1 VNNDFKLERYS
12 MDLVDLHVHSTVSDG
27 TLTPRALVELAKE
40 KGLRAIALTDHD
52 NINGNKEALE
62 EGERLGIEVI
72 PGVELSGDFPGGT
85 LHILGYYVTENDS
98 LKDNLINLQKVR
110 EERNF
115 RIIERL
121 NQSGVPV
128 TYEEVAE
135 VAGGP
140 QIGRPHIAQVLLRK
154 GIVRDL
160 DEAFSRFL
168 GKGKPAYVNKF
179 RPTPERAIRWIL
191 EGGGVPVLAH
201 PFTLNM
207 VELDELRVLIAGWA
221 DLGLKGIE
229 VYTPEHTVRQE
240 EMYKNLAERLEL
252 VITGG
257 TDFHGL
263 NKPGVDLGTGYG
275 DFRVPYECVE
285 KLKRCR
291 DKIREGM

>member
-1 VNNDFKLERYS
+1 

-27 TLTPRALVELAKE
+27 TLTPRALVQLAKE

-62 EGERLGIEVI
+62 EGARLGMEVI
-72 PGVELSGDFPGGT
+72 PGVEISGDFPGGT
-85 LHILGYYVTENDS
+85 LHILGYYVTENNS
-98 LKDNLINLQKVR
+98 LKHNLTKLQKVR

-115 RIIERL
+115 KIIERL

-128 TYEEVAE
+128 TYEEIAG
-135 VAGGP
+135 VAGGT

-154 GIVRDL
+154 GIVRNL

-168 GKGKPAYVNKF
+168 GKGEPAYVDKF
-179 RPTPERAIRWIL
+179 RPTPERAIEWIL
-191 EGGGVPVLAH
+191 EGGGIPVLAH

-207 VELDELRVLIAGWA
+207 GELEKLRVLISKWV

-229 VYTPEHTVRQE
+229 VYTPEHTARQE
-240 EMYKNLAERLEL
+240 AMYKNLAERLGL
-252 VITGG
+252 IITGG

-285 KLKRCR
+285 NLKRCR
-291 DKIREGM
+291 DKMRKEI